1 MAAFRT
7 GSDTANARTQD
18 GADAPGYDDR
28 QDLKPADRGQR
39 KRVGAL
45 AVCLLLLAAACG
57 TAAASARGDAAQKL
71 LQAEQ
76 LQAARARDK
85 ANADRALQAAQADA
99 LKIGEK
105 RVQAAAALNEAAKAV
120 AEAAARLRQAQAKQ
134 ARAEAALRQHA
145 ATFSA
150 LVPLM
155 IRMSRYP
162 VETVLAVPAPPD
174 QALEGL
180 LLTGG
185 VAATLN
191 REAAALRIQAGEA
204 AQLKAATAQQAEAL
218 AEQQAHQAAT
228 AAALEVAMAET
239 REKISAAQAEGEKAA
254 AMVAALGAQADTLRD
269 AIAAMDAARAKA
281 EARAALEA
289 AAAEKRRQPGVAAS
303 ARARQAALSR
313 PALRGGVG
321 RLVVPVA
328 GPVVRRFGA
337 PAADGP
343 TTGITYGAA
352 PGSYVNSPCTGR
364 VGFAAPFRS
373 YGQLVILEC
382 GGGMDMVLAGLGQI
396 DTAPGR
402 PVKAGEPI
410 GRMPDG
416 GHGAGLYVE
425 ARAHG
430 QPVDPVPFLNAR
442 G

>member
-1 MAAFRT
+1 
-7 GSDTANARTQD
+7 
-18 GADAPGYDDR
+18 
-28 QDLKPADRGQR
+28 
-39 KRVGAL
+39 V
-45 AVCLLLLAAACG
+45 LAAACG
-57 TAAASARGDAAQKL
+57 TAPASTRSDAAQKL

-76 LQAARARDK
+76 KRAAQARDRASAER

-105 RVQAAAALNEAAKAV
+105 RAQAAAALAEAAKAV
-120 AEAAARLRQAQAKQ
+120 AEAADRLRLVQARQAQAD
-134 ARAEAALRQHA
+134 AALRQHA

-155 IRMSRYP
+155 IRMQRYP
-162 VETVLAVPAPPD
+162 AETVLAVPAPPE

-191 REAAALRIQAGEA
+191 REAADLRIQAKEA
-204 AQLKAATAQQAEAL
+204 AQLKAATVRQAQAL
-218 AEQQAHQAAT
+218 AEQQARQAAS
-228 AAALEVAMAET
+228 AAALEVAMTET
-239 REKISAAQAEGEKAA
+239 REKISAAQAEGEAA
-254 AMVAALGAQADTLRD
+254 AKRVAALGAQADSLRD
-269 AIAAMDAARAKA
+269 AIAAMDAARSQAEAKA
-281 EARAALEA
+281 ARDAAE
-289 AAAEKRRQPGVAAS
+289 AEKRRQPGVAAS

-321 RLVVPVA
+321 RLVAPVA

-382 GGGMDMVLAGLGQI
+382 GGGTDMVLAGLGRI

-402 PVKAGEPI
+402 PVVAGEPI
-410 GRMPDG
+410 GRMGDAG
-416 GHGAGLYVE
+416 QGNGLYVE
-425 ARAHG
+425 VRAHG